1 MGEVEFNKENID
13 KCLCR
18 GCPVMDA
25 SQCIMEK
32 KKKMMEGMG
41 DMLPKPEDFPG
52 MFCAKGVTKCDD
64 FDYNKL
70 CMCPKCDV
78 WKENNLV
85 DASPYYL
92 FCREGKPKFP

>member
-32 KKKMMEGMG
+32 KKK
-41 DMLPKPEDFPG
+41 
-52 MFCAKGVTKCDD
+52 
-64 FDYNKL
+64 
-70 CMCPKCDV
+70 
-78 WKENNLV
+78 
-85 DASPYYL
+85 
-92 FCREGKPKFP
+92 